1 MKEETTKKTFL
12 DEHIEPADE
21 PRIGVFV
28 CHCGVNIGAVVN
40 VPSVVEYAK
49 TLPNVVYA
57 ERNLYTCAED
67 GLTAIKEAIKE
78 HKLNRVVVASCT
90 PRTHAPLFM
99 SACEEAGLNPYL
111 FEFVNIRD
119 QCSWVHMKEPKKASE
134 KAKTLVRMGVAK
146 ASLLE
151 PLEKVEIGVEP
162 SALVI
167 GAGISGITA
176 SLCIA
181 NQGFDV
187 HLVEKE
193 DKIGGFLRKLD
204 ELSPT
209 NISAEEVLDSL
220 TKKVEEHSRIK
231 VYTSASVGSVQGY
244 IGNYDVSVEQK
255 NGIKKLKIGTIIVAT
270 GADVYEPHG
279 LYSYGKYKNVITQ
292 LQLEE
297 LLKNHKIGNLKDV
310 VMIQCVGSR
319 GEDVSYCSRI
329 CCSVAIKNAI
339 ILKEM
344 CPDANIVILHN
355 DVQVYSD
362 EHEAK
367 YVLARDKG
375 IRFVKYSPSQRPE
388 VLDDEGKLV
397 VKVYNELF
405 GRTMKYLA
413 NLVILSTPLI
423 QHEDAVKLS
432 KLLKVPLG
440 QDNFFF
446 EAHVKLR
453 PLDFATD
460 GIYLCGTA
468 HGPKDIPESVSQA
481 LGAASRALVPLV
493 NRKVSSESIVSVID
507 KDICTGC
514 GSCVHVCPYN
524 AISLKIEDGKVISES
539 NPLLCKGCGV
549 CAVTCPARAIKMQG
563 FTDGQLIAQI
573 SESIDVSLPEDEP
586 NIVGFCC
593 NWCSYAGADMAG
605 VSRFQ
610 YPSNIRII
618 RVMCSGRVDPLHI
631 LWAFMNG
638 ADGVFV
644 SGCHPAD
651 CHYEWGNEYAEH
663 RIERL
668 KGLLESAGYDPR
680 RLRLEWVSASEGK
693 RFADLVTEF
702 TEQIKELGP
711 IPIKVGG
718 MNV

>member
-1 MKEETTKKTFL
+1 MKKEITKKTFS
-12 DEHIEPADE
+12 DERIEPVE
-21 PRIGVFV
+21 IPRIGVFI
-28 CHCGVNIGAVVN
+28 CHCGVNIGAVVD
-40 VPSVVEYAK
+40 VPSVVEYVK
-49 TLPNVVYA
+49 TLPNVIHA
-57 ERNLYTCAED
+57 ERNLYTCADD
-67 GLTAIKEAIKE
+67 GLTSIKTAIKE

-119 QCSWVHMKEPKKASE
+119 QCSWVHMKEPERATE
-134 KAKTLVRMGVAK
+134 KAKDLVRMGVVK

-167 GAGISGITA
+167 GAGVSGITA

-187 HLVEKE
+187 HLIEKE
-193 DKIGGFLRKLD
+193 NKIGGFLRKLD
-204 ELSPT
+204 MLSPT
-209 NISAEEVLDSL
+209 NVSAEEVLNSL
-220 TKKVEEHSRIK
+220 TKKVEEHPRIK
-231 VYTSASVGSVQGY
+231 VHTSAFVESIHGY
-244 IGNYDVSVEQK
+244 IGNYDVSIKQK
-255 NGIKKLKIGTIIVAT
+255 SGIDEFKVGTIIVAT
-270 GADVYEPHG
+270 GAEVYEPNG
-279 LYSYGKYKNVITQ
+279 LYGYGKYKNVITQ
-292 LQLEE
+292 LELED
-297 LLKNHKIGNLKDV
+297 LLKNNKTGNLKEV

-319 GEDVSYCSRI
+319 GEVVSYCSRI

-344 CPDANIVILHN
+344 YPDANIIILHN
-355 DVQVYSD
+355 DIQVYGD
-362 EHEAK
+362 EREEQ

-375 IRFVKYSPSQRPE
+375 VRFIKYSPSRRPE
-388 VLDDEGKLV
+388 VFEDNGRLV
-397 VKVYNELF
+397 VKAYNELF
-405 GRTMKYLA
+405 GREMKYPTD
-413 NLVILSTPLI
+413 LVILSTPLV

-432 KLLKVPLG
+432 QLLKVPLG
-440 QDNFFF
+440 QDKFFF

-468 HGPKDIPESVSQA
+468 QGPKDISESVNQA
-481 LGAASRALVPLV
+481 LGASSRALIPLV
-493 NRKVSSESIVSVID
+493 NKKVSSESIVAIID
-507 KDICTGC
+507 KDLCTGC
-514 GSCVHVCPYN
+514 GSCVSVCPYN
-524 AISLKIEDGKVISES
+524 AISMKTEDGKLISES

-549 CAVTCPARAIKMQG
+549 CAVTCPAHAIKMQG
-563 FTDGQLIAQI
+563 FTDNQLIAQV
-573 SESIDVSLPEDEP
+573 SEAVNVSLPEDEP

-610 YPSNIRII
+610 YPPNIKII
-618 RVMCSGRVDPLHI
+618 RVMCSGRVDPLYI

-651 CHYEWGNEYAEH
+651 CHYVWGNDYAEH
-663 RIERL
+663 RIEKL
-668 KGLLESAGYDPR
+668 KGLLESAGFDSR

-702 TEQIKELGP
+702 TQQIKELGSN
-711 IPIKVGG
+711 PIKVGD